1 MRDHCLL
8 GIVVGR
14 LVCDAG
20 ATWRGRGSGSKL
32 SPRDIGDQAV
42 ALPTGR
48 SCDWLTVKPTTPLEA
63 GQRPAQAQ
71 CVASLGTPVGETM
84 ALNKNHSEGGGV
96 IVNNTER

>member
-14 LVCDAG
+14 FVCAAG
-20 ATWRGRGSGSKL
+20 ATWGRGSGSKL
-32 SPRDIGDQAV
+32 SPRDIGDQVV
-42 ALPTGR
+42 ALPRRR
-48 SCDWLTVKPTTPLEA
+48 SCDWLTVIPTTPLEA

-71 CVASLGTPVGETM
+71 SVVSLGTPVGETM